1 MAATAPGGAAGREVV
16 MENDKV
22 RLTLDLGKGGTV
34 KSLILKTENGREF
47 APSAGDYAMGEM
59 RGFFYDEGRFRS
71 SAESPV
77 RVVSH
82 TVIPGLEA

>member
-34 KSLILKTENGREF
+34 KSLILKTENG
-47 APSAGDYAMGEM
+47 A
-59 RGFFYDEGRFRS
+59 
-71 SAESPV
+71 
-77 RVVSH
+77 
-82 TVIPGLEA
+82 